1 MFRYHQLSPRPTSP
15 HVRHLRQ
22 SLTLTGFN
30 APTFQTVS
38 ENIAAVHDLFG
49 RFVGK
54 ESLQELTATGM
65 FGEYVFIDMSNRYF
79 TPRRQET
86 LGTTEIPFS
95 TDVDPHGFLA
105 KAAGTSLVHT
115 DENAVHYYERVLKDN
130 GEDYR

>member
-1 MFRYHQLSPRPTSP
+1 
-15 HVRHLRQ
+15 V
-22 SLTLTGFN
+22 
-30 APTFQTVS
+30 
-38 ENIAAVHDLFG
+38 
-49 RFVGK
+49 
-54 ESLQELTATGM
+54 
-65 FGEYVFIDMSNRYF
+65 FGEYVSIDMSNRYF